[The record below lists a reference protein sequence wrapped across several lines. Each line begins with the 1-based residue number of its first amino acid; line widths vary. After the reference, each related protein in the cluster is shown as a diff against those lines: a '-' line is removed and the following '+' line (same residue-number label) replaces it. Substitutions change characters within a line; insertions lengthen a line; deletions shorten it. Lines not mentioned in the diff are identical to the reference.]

1 MIKIRGGERM
11 IKTML
16 DNNFV
21 RILKGIAISGIIT
34 FVLLFIYS
42 IILTYTNIGENTIA
56 PVIILITAVSILARK
71 YDKR

>member
-1 MIKIRGGERM
+1 MTKIRGGKRM

-56 PVIILITAVSILARK
+56 PAIILITAVSILARK

>member
-1 MIKIRGGERM
+1 MTKIRGGKRM

-21 RILKGIAISGIIT
+21 RILMGIAISGIIT